1 LTDGSD
7 DWQRTLKSIID
18 LVVTDLITRAYGKDP
33 VIDAFDAGYTV
44 SIVLDGKGSY
54 RKDA

>member
-1 LTDGSD
+1 MTDGSD

-18 LVVTDLITRAYGKDP
+18 LVVTDLRTRTYGKDL